1 MCQREANLAC
11 NRKKHIIPMLFEK
24 LDSSWP
30 PRGSLGMVFSDT
42 LYIGLPNGILTDE
55 KFEELL
61 KKIMKFVTFQNE

>member
-24 LDSSWP
+24 LDSWP
-30 PRGSLGMVFSDT
+30 PQGSLGMVFPDT
-42 LYIGLPNGILTDE
+42 LYIGLPGGILTNE

-61 KKIMKFVTFQNE
+61 KKIMKFVPPQNE

>member
-24 LDSSWP
+24 IDSWP
-30 PRGSLGMVFSDT
+30 PQGSLGMVFPDT
-42 LYIGLPNGILTDE
+42 RYLRLPGGILTNE

-61 KKIMKFVTFQNE
+61 KKIMKVVPAQNE